1 MNDPSP
7 FAVALRNL
15 RGTHSPE
22 DVARVAGV
30 SARTIHN
37 YEAGATIP
45 PKWRIVARIGKL
57 LRRDVAPLL
66 PLWEAARAELYAAR
80 VARRMAKKANLMENA

>member
-15 RGTHSPE
+15 RGAVSPE
-22 DVARVAGV
+22 DVAHAAGV

-37 YEAGATIP
+37 YESGGTIP
-45 PKWRIVARIGKL
+45 PKWRIVAKIGKA
-57 LRRDVAPLL
+57 LRRDVTPLL
-66 PLWEAARAELYAAR
+66 PLWEEARAKRNGERLNRRAEKAR
-80 VARRMAKKANLMENA
+80 GGAK